1 MKANLFE
8 NYKQG
13 IQKITYILGE
23 GHKKNIIIFIIL
35 MFMNTIFELLSLGAF
50 IPILLVLFDEN
61 FLQNKILI
69 SVLPLDF
76 LISKNNLLIFFVLLL
91 SGIYIVKSVFQIYF
105 NHFRLKFIADLQIN
119 LINDLYKRYIFQEY
133 SFVTHIN
140 SPTIVRN
147 LTGEVNGFVSRVLMP
162 LINILIDFLTVFFV
176 LISLM
181 FFEPLGSL
189 IMLSSILLFSFLFYF
204 ATKNKISNLGLERQ
218 DLEFKRLR
226 EIQESFKIFREIKL
240 LSLEKFFIQNFNI
253 YNSKVYKL
261 FKKEALIA
269 TLPKILFELIIVILL
284 SLIIM
289 LFIKINYDSK
299 QIITILSIFTLAA
312 VKLLPIFNKILI
324 SFQQINFGLPYLNIT
339 YTEFK
344 KYQLKIIKNNSDETS
359 FKESIIFKAVNFNY
373 GEKNLFKNLN
383 LKIKKGDIT
392 HIKGPSGS
400 GKTTFLDLLS
410 GLLKP
415 NSGDVLVDNKNINNN
430 LRMYQGSITYIP
442 QTIYLL
448 DDTIRANITLGQKD
462 QDIDMDKLKKCLELS
477 CLNDFIKSLKYGVY
491 SQVGENGI
499 KISGGQKQ
507 RIGIARGFYLNSDI
521 IILDEAT
528 NAIDLDTVE
537 KIYKN
542 ISTYAKNKT
551 ILVTSHHDY
560 FDNFF
565 NNKIDIGNLN
575 D

>member
-105 NHFRLKFIADLQIN
+105 NHFRLKFITGLQVN

>member
-8 NYKQG
+8 NYKQS

-50 IPILLVLFDEN
+50 MPILLVLFDEN

-105 NHFRLKFIADLQIN
+105 NHFRLKLISGLQIN

-240 LSLEKFFIQNFNI
+240 LSLEKFTIQNFNI

-269 TLPKILFELIIVILL
+269 MLPKILFELIIVILL

-344 KYQLKIIKNNSDETS
+344 KYQLKIIKNNSDEMS

-400 GKTTFLDLLS
+400 GKTTFL
-410 GLLKP
+410 
-415 NSGDVLVDNKNINNN
+415 N
-430 LRMYQGSITYIP
+430 YY
-442 QTIYLL
+442 
-448 DDTIRANITLGQKD
+448 
-462 QDIDMDKLKKCLELS
+462 
-477 CLNDFIKSLKYGVY
+477 
-491 SQVGENGI
+491 
-499 KISGGQKQ
+499 
-507 RIGIARGFYLNSDI
+507 
-521 IILDEAT
+521 
-528 NAIDLDTVE
+528 
-537 KIYKN
+537 
-542 ISTYAKNKT
+542 
-551 ILVTSHHDY
+551 
-560 FDNFF
+560 
-565 NNKIDIGNLN
+565 
-575 D
+575 

>member
-1 MKANLFE
+1 M
-8 NYKQG
+8 
-13 IQKITYILGE
+13 
-23 GHKKNIIIFIIL
+23 
-35 MFMNTIFELLSLGAF
+35 
-50 IPILLVLFDEN
+50 
-61 FLQNKILI
+61 
-69 SVLPLDF
+69 
-76 LISKNNLLIFFVLLL
+76 
-91 SGIYIVKSVFQIYF
+91 
-105 NHFRLKFIADLQIN
+105 
-119 LINDLYKRYIFQEY
+119 
-133 SFVTHIN
+133 
-140 SPTIVRN
+140 
-147 LTGEVNGFVSRVLMP
+147 
-162 LINILIDFLTVFFV
+162 
-176 LISLM
+176 
-181 FFEPLGSL
+181 
-189 IMLSSILLFSFLFYF
+189 
-204 ATKNKISNLGLERQ
+204 
-218 DLEFKRLR
+218 EFKRLR

>member
-8 NYKQG
+8 NYKQS

-50 IPILLVLFDEN
+50 MPILLVLFDEN

-105 NHFRLKFIADLQIN
+105 NHFRLKLISGLQIN

-162 LINILIDFLTVFFV
+162 LINILIDFLTVFFI

-240 LSLEKFFIQNFNI
+240 LSLEKFTIQNFNI

-344 KYQLKIIKNNSDETS
+344 KYQLKIIKNNSDEMS

-415 NSGDVLVDNKNINNN
+415 NSGDILVDNKNINNN

-565 NNKIDIGNLN
+565 NNKIDIGNLS

>member
-8 NYKQG
+8 NYKQS

-50 IPILLVLFDEN
+50 MPILLVLFDEN

-105 NHFRLKFIADLQIN
+105 NHFRLKLISGLQIN

-240 LSLEKFFIQNFNI
+240 LSLEKFTIQNFNI

-269 TLPKILFELIIVILL
+269 MLPKILFELIIVILL

-344 KYQLKIIKNNSDETS
+344 KYQLKIIKNNSDEMS

-415 NSGDVLVDNKNINNN
+415 NSGDILVDNKNINNN

>member
-1 MKANLFE
+1 MKTNLFE
-8 NYKQG
+8 NYKHG

-23 GHKKNIIIFIIL
+23 GHKKNIIFFIIL

-105 NHFRLKFIADLQIN
+105 NHFRLKFITGLQVN

-189 IMLSSILLFSFLFYF
+189 IILSSILLFSFLFYF

-218 DLEFKRLR
+218 DLE
-226 EIQESFKIFREIKL
+226 
-240 LSLEKFFIQNFNI
+240 
-253 YNSKVYKL
+253 
-261 FKKEALIA
+261 ALIA

-284 SLIIM
+284 SLIII
-289 LFIKINYDSK
+289 LFIEINYDSK

-344 KYQLKIIKNNSDETS
+344 KYQLKIIKNDSDETS

>member
-1 MKANLFE
+1 MKTNLFE
-8 NYKQG
+8 NYKHG

-23 GHKKNIIIFIIL
+23 GHKKNIIFFIIL

-76 LISKNNLLIFFVLLL
+76 FISKNNLLIFFVLLL
-91 SGIYIVKSVFQIYF
+91 SGIYIVKSIFQIYF
-105 NHFRLKFIADLQIN
+105 NHFRLKFITGLQVN

-299 QIITILSIFTLAA
+299 QIITILSIFTLTA

>member
-8 NYKQG
+8 NYKQS

-50 IPILLVLFDEN
+50 MPILLVLFDEN

-105 NHFRLKFIADLQIN
+105 NHFRLKLVSGLQIN

-147 LTGEVNGFVSRVLMP
+147 LTGEVNGFVSRVLIP

-218 DLEFKRLR
+218 DLELKRLR

-240 LSLEKFFIQNFNI
+240 LSLEKFTIQNFNI

-344 KYQLKIIKNNSDETS
+344 KYQLKIIKNNSDEMS

-415 NSGDVLVDNKNINNN
+415 NSGDILVDNKNINNN